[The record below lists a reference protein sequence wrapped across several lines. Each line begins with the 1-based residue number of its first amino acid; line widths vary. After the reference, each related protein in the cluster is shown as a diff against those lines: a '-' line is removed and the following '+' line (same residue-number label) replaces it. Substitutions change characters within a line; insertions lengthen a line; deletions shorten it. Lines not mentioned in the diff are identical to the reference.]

1 MRRMAILGRFGGVA
15 LLAGVIV
22 AVLPALAAGGGTRAS
37 LPCPPRGEA
46 LIAHDAQVRV
56 YRPKVAPGVSA
67 QRPVSACLVGHR
79 SRMTLIAAGRPQT
92 LHSFPGSLGTI
103 VLSRTIVAY
112 VVHRLTGVD
121 TASSELFVA
130 DVAARRVLR
139 EARVGSSVDAGF
151 LGSESLTALVANPA
165 GAVAWID
172 ERVGPRSSGRQLFVY
187 AAPPVGHAVL
197 LDEGT
202 AIDPASLTLS
212 GGTLCWSDG
221 GSTRTAHVP

>member
-1 MRRMAILGRFGGVA
+1 MRGVA
-15 LLAGVIV
+15 IFRGLGGAVVLAAVII
-22 AVLPALAAGGGTRAS
+22 AVLPALAAGGAAPAS

-56 YRPKVAPGVSA
+56 YRPKVAAGVSG
-67 QRPVSACLVGHR
+67 QRPVSACLVGR
-79 SRMTLIAAGRPQT
+79 RTRMTLIEAPRPHT
-92 LHSFPGSLGTI
+92 SPSFPGSLGTI

-130 DVAARRVLR
+130 DVASRRVLR
-139 EARVGSSVDAGF
+139 EARVGYSIDAGF

-187 AAPPVGHAVL
+187 AAPPVGPAVR

-202 AIDPASLTLS
+202 AINPRSLALS
-212 GGTLCWSDG
+212 GGTLRWSDR
-221 GSTRTAHVP
+221 GSIRTARMP